1 MLQNKEGPPG
11 TMTFKSSLMFAK
23 SLIFPRAEK
32 KSSARR
38 SLWGAL
44 ICIGLSIV
52 PLVVVLSITNGMIQG
67 MTDRII
73 GLSSSNLQA
82 YVSPK
87 LKETQNPDSYREYA
101 QQFKQV
107 DGVLEV
113 YPEIGVTALAAGKKM
128 RTGAQIRAL
137 DKDIFSKNKSFSEL
151 FTVIE
156 GNLFEYSEQIDSD
169 ETSSSNKYA
178 VIGQKMAELLEL
190 HAGDT
195 FRIITIK
202 TNNGKQSP
210 KLTSFKVSAIVSSGY
225 QELDAL
231 WVFVPLETVYQFVS
245 LDNAS
250 YTIMINTPDAY
261 SADLVRIQRE
271 LKTKFGKYMNFYRW
285 DQVHE
290 AEFENFS
297 STKVMLV
304 FIMLLIV
311 LVASINISSAIV
323 MLVMERRKEIA
334 ILKSIGATPSG
345 ITFAFII
352 TGMTCGLG
360 GLVLG
365 LPFGLLAA
373 VNANQIV
380 NAIEKIVN
388 FFARLGYLLK
398 GVPADEINA
407 IRLMDPAYY
416 LQIIP
421 VNLPFSQLLL
431 ISLSTVLLA
440 LLVSIIPSVKAGK
453 EKPLDILRK
462 A

>member
-1 MLQNKEGPPG
+1 
-11 TMTFKSSLMFAK
+11 MTFRSSLMFAK
-23 SLIFPRAEK
+23 SLIFPKAEK

-44 ICIGLSIV
+44 LCIGLSIV

-73 GLSSSNLQA
+73 GLSSNNIQA

-87 LKETQNPDSYREYA
+87 LKDTQNPQSYRDYA
-101 QQFKQV
+101 QQFKNIN
-107 DGVLEV
+107 GVLEV

-137 DKDIFSKNKSFSEL
+137 DKNIFTKNKAFTDL
-151 FTVIE
+151 FTILE
-156 GNLFEYSEQIDSD
+156 GDFLDFQNQEEG
-169 ETSSSNKYA
+169 TATYA
-178 VIGQKMAELLEL
+178 VVGQKMAQMLDL

-195 FRIITIK
+195 FRVITIK
-202 TNNGKQSP
+202 TTDGNQSP
-210 KLTSFKVSAIVSSGY
+210 KLTSFKVSAIISSGY

-231 WVFVPLETVYQFVS
+231 WVFIPLETAYKFVS
-245 LDNAS
+245 LGNAS
-250 YTIMINTPDAY
+250 FTVMIETPQSY
-261 SADLVRIQRE
+261 SPDLVRIQRE
-271 LKTKFGKYMNFYRW
+271 LKKEYGKYINFYRW
-285 DQVHE
+285 DQVHA

-304 FIMLLIV
+304 FIMILIV
-311 LVASINISSAIV
+311 LVASINISSAII

-352 TGMTCGLG
+352 TGITCGLG
-360 GLVLG
+360 GLALG

-373 VNANQIV
+373 VNANEIV
-380 NAIEKIVN
+380 KFIEKLIN
-388 FFARLGYLLK
+388 IIAKAGYYLK
-398 GVPADEINA
+398 GVPAEEINA

-416 LQIIP
+416 LQTIP
-421 VNLPFSQLLL
+421 VNLPFSQVIL

>member
-1 MLQNKEGPPG
+1 
-11 TMTFKSSLMFAK
+11 MTFRSSLMFAK
-23 SLIFPRAEK
+23 SLIFPKAEK

-44 ICIGLSIV
+44 LCIGLSIV

-73 GLSSSNLQA
+73 GLSSNNIQA

-87 LKETQNPDSYREYA
+87 LKDTQNPQSYREYSK
-101 QQFKQV
+101 QFKNV
-107 DGVLEV
+107 NGVLEV

-137 DKDIFSKNKSFSEL
+137 DKDIFTKNKAFTDL
-151 FTVIE
+151 FTIIE
-156 GNLFEYSEQIDSD
+156 GDVLDFQNQEEGAG
-169 ETSSSNKYA
+169 TYA
-178 VIGQKMAELLEL
+178 VVGQKMAQMLDL

-195 FRIITIK
+195 FRVITIK
-202 TNNGKQSP
+202 TTDGKQSP

-231 WVFVPLETVYQFVS
+231 WVFIPLEAAYKFVS
-245 LDNAS
+245 LGNAS
-250 YTIMINTPDAY
+250 FTVMIETPESY
-261 SADLVRIQRE
+261 SPDLVRIQRE
-271 LKTKFGKYMNFYRW
+271 LKKEYGKYINFYRW
-285 DQVHE
+285 DQVHA

-304 FIMLLIV
+304 FIMILIV
-311 LVASINISSAIV
+311 LVASINISSAII

-352 TGMTCGLG
+352 TGITCGLG
-360 GLVLG
+360 GLALG

-373 VNANQIV
+373 VNANEIV
-380 NAIEKIVN
+380 QFIEKLVN
-388 FFARLGYLLK
+388 VIAKAGYYLK
-398 GVPADEINA
+398 GIPAEEINA

-416 LQIIP
+416 LQTIP
-421 VNLPFSQLLL
+421 VNLPFSQVIL

>member
-1 MLQNKEGPPG
+1 
-11 TMTFKSSLMFAK
+11 MTFKSSLMFAK
-23 SLIFPRAEK
+23 SLIFPKAEK

-44 ICIGLSIV
+44 LCIGLSIV
-52 PLVVVLSITNGMIQG
+52 PLIVVLSITNGMIQG

-73 GLSSSNLQA
+73 GLSSNNIQA

-87 LKETQNPDSYREYA
+87 LSNTQTADSYREYA
-101 QQFKQV
+101 EQFKTV
-107 DGVLEV
+107 DGVLGV
-113 YPEIGVTALAAGKKM
+113 YPEISVTALAAGKKM

-137 DKDIFSKNKSFSEL
+137 DKNIFTNNKAFREL
-151 FTVIE
+151 FTILE
-156 GNLFEYSEQIDSD
+156 GDVESYENQD
-169 ETSSSNKYA
+169 EADGTQA
-178 VIGQKMAELLEL
+178 IIGQKMAQMLDV

-202 TNNGKQSP
+202 TVNGKQSP
-210 KLTSFKVSAIVSSGY
+210 KLTSFKVAAIVSSGY

-231 WVFVPLETVYQFVS
+231 WVFIPLETAYKFVS
-245 LDNAS
+245 LANAS
-250 YTIMINTPDAY
+250 YTVMIETPQSY
-261 SADLVRIQRE
+261 SPDLVRIQRE
-271 LKTKFGKYMNFYRW
+271 LKAAYGKYINFYRW
-285 DQVHE
+285 DQVHT

-304 FIMLLIV
+304 FVMILIV
-311 LVASINISSAIV
+311 LVASINISSAII

-360 GLVLG
+360 GLALG

-380 NAIEKIVN
+380 RFIEKTVN
-388 FFARLGYLLK
+388 VVAKAGYFLK

-407 IRLMDPAYY
+407 IHLMDPAYY

-421 VNLPFSQLLL
+421 VDLPFSQVIL

-440 LLVSIIPSVKAGK
+440 LFVSIIPSVKAGK

>member
-1 MLQNKEGPPG
+1 
-11 TMTFKSSLMFAK
+11 MTFKSSLMFAK

-73 GLSSSNLQA
+73 GLSSSNIQA

-87 LKETQNPDSYREYA
+87 LKDTQTAGSYRDYA
-101 QQFKQV
+101 RQFLEV
-107 DGVLEV
+107 NGVLDA

-137 DKDIFSKNKSFSEL
+137 DKDIFTKNKAFNKL
-151 FTVIE
+151 FTIIE
-156 GNLFEYSEQIDSD
+156 GDLSDYENQDSE
-169 ETSSSNKYA
+169 ENSSQKKA
-178 VIGQKMAELLEL
+178 VIGQKMAEMLEV

-195 FRIITIK
+195 FRVITIK
-202 TNNGKQSP
+202 TINGKQSP
-210 KLTSFKVSAIVSSGY
+210 KLTSFTVSAIISSGY

-231 WVFVPLETVYQFVS
+231 WVFVPLETAYQFVS

-261 SADLVRIQRE
+261 SADLVRIQKE

-304 FIMLLIV
+304 FVMLLIV

-360 GLVLG
+360 GLAIG

-373 VNANQIV
+373 VNANEIV
-380 NAIEKIVN
+380 NIIEKIVN
-388 FFARLGYLLK
+388 FFARVGYLLK

-416 LQIIP
+416 LQEIS

-431 ISLSTVLLA
+431 ISVATVLLA
-440 LLVSIIPSVKAGK
+440 LVVSIIPSVKAGR

>member
-1 MLQNKEGPPG
+1 
-11 TMTFKSSLMFAK
+11 MTFKSSLMFAK

-32 KSSARR
+32 NSSARR

-44 ICIGLSIV
+44 ICIGLSII

-73 GLSSSNLQA
+73 GLSSSNIEA

-87 LKETQNPDSYREYA
+87 LKDTRTAQTFREYA
-101 QQFKQV
+101 QAFKEV
-107 DGVLEV
+107 DGVLQA
-113 YPEIGVTALAAGKKM
+113 YPQISITALAAGKKL

-137 DKDIFSKNKSFSEL
+137 DKDIFSKNQAFKEL
-151 FTVIE
+151 FNVVE
-156 GNLFEYSEQIDSD
+156 GSISD
-169 ETSSSNKYA
+169 YEGQNQDDEGPAVKNA
-178 VIGQKMAELLEL
+178 VIGQKMAELLEVS
-190 HAGDT
+190 AGDT

-231 WVFVPLETVYQFVS
+231 WVFVPLETAYSFVS

-250 YTIMINTPDAY
+250 YTIMIDTPDSY
-261 SADLVRIQRE
+261 SPDLVRIQKE
-271 LKTKFGKYMNFYRW
+271 LKSKFGKYMNFYRW

-360 GLVLG
+360 GLLLG

-373 VNANQIV
+373 VNANQII
-380 NAIEKIVN
+380 NFIEKTVN
-388 FFARLGYLLK
+388 FFARAGYLLK
-398 GVPADEINA
+398 GVPVEQIKA
-407 IRLMDPAYY
+407 IKLMDPAYY
-416 LQIIP
+416 LQEIP
-421 VNLPFSQLLL
+421 VSLPFLQLLL
-431 ISLSTVLLA
+431 ISLATVLLA
-440 LLVSIIPSVKAGK
+440 LLVSVIPSVKAGR

>member
-1 MLQNKEGPPG
+1 
-11 TMTFKSSLMFAK
+11 MTFRSSLMFAK
-23 SLIFPRAEK
+23 SLIFPKAEK

-44 ICIGLSIV
+44 LCIGLSIV

-73 GLSSSNLQA
+73 GLSSNNIQA

-87 LKETQNPDSYREYA
+87 LKDTQNPQSYREYSK
-101 QQFKQV
+101 QFKNV
-107 DGVLEV
+107 NGVLEV

-137 DKDIFSKNKSFSEL
+137 DKDIFTKNKAFTDL
-151 FTVIE
+151 FTIIE
-156 GNLFEYSEQIDSD
+156 GDVLDFQNQEEGAG
-169 ETSSSNKYA
+169 TYA
-178 VIGQKMAELLEL
+178 VVGQKMAQMLDL

-195 FRIITIK
+195 FRVITIK
-202 TNNGKQSP
+202 TTDGKQSP

-231 WVFVPLETVYQFVS
+231 WVFIPLEAAYKFVS
-245 LDNAS
+245 LGNAS
-250 YTIMINTPDAY
+250 FTVMIETPESY
-261 SADLVRIQRE
+261 SPDLVRIQRE
-271 LKTKFGKYMNFYRW
+271 LKKEYGKYINFYRW
-285 DQVHE
+285 DQVHA

-304 FIMLLIV
+304 FIMILIV
-311 LVASINISSAIV
+311 LVASINISSAII

-352 TGMTCGLG
+352 TGITCGLG
-360 GLVLG
+360 GLALG

-373 VNANQIV
+373 VNANEIV
-380 NAIEKIVN
+380 QFIEKLVN
-388 FFARLGYLLK
+388 VIAKAGYYLK
-398 GVPADEINA
+398 GVPAEEINA

-416 LQIIP
+416 LQTIP
-421 VNLPFSQLLL
+421 VNLPFSQVIL

>member
-1 MLQNKEGPPG
+1 
-11 TMTFKSSLMFAK
+11 MTFKSSILFAK
-23 SLIFPRAEK
+23 SLIFPKAEK

-44 ICIGLSIV
+44 LCIGLSIV

-73 GLSSSNLQA
+73 GLSSNNIQA
-82 YVSPK
+82 YISPK
-87 LKETQNPDSYREYA
+87 LKETQNSEDYRKYTN
-101 QQFKQV
+101 QFLNI
-107 DGVLEV
+107 DGVLSV
-113 YPEIGVTALAAGKKM
+113 YPEISVTALAAGKKM

-137 DKDIFSKNKSFSEL
+137 DKNIFTQNKSFKEL
-151 FTVIE
+151 FSIIE
-156 GNLFEYSEQIDSD
+156 GNIEDYQNQE
-169 ETSSSNKYA
+169 ETEASFA
-178 VIGQKMAELLEL
+178 IIGQKMAELLEL

-210 KLTSFKVSAIVSSGY
+210 KLTSFKISAIVSSGY

-231 WVFVPLETVYQFVS
+231 WVFIPLEKAYKFVS
-245 LDNAS
+245 LANAS
-250 YTIMINTPDAY
+250 YTAMIETPQSY
-261 SADLVRIQRE
+261 SPDLVRIQRE
-271 LKTKFGKYMNFYRW
+271 LKSNYGKYINFYRW
-285 DQVHE
+285 DQVHA

-304 FIMLLIV
+304 FIMILIV
-311 LVASINISSAIV
+311 LVASINISSAII
-323 MLVMERRKEIA
+323 MLVMERKKEIA

-345 ITFAFII
+345 ITISFII
-352 TGMTCGLG
+352 TGMTCGFG
-360 GLVLG
+360 GLALG

-373 VNANQIV
+373 VNANEIV
-380 NAIEKIVN
+380 KFIEKLVN
-388 FFARLGYLLK
+388 IIARVGYYIK

-416 LQIIP
+416 LQTIP
-421 VNLPFSQLLL
+421 VNLPFSQLLI

-462 A
+462 S

>member
-1 MLQNKEGPPG
+1 
-11 TMTFKSSLMFAK
+11 MTFKSSLMFAK

-44 ICIGLSIV
+44 LCIGLSIV

-67 MTDRII
+67 MSDRII
-73 GLSSSNLQA
+73 GLSSSNIQA

-87 LKETQNPDSYREYA
+87 LKAVQTSQDYCEYA
-101 QQFKQV
+101 QQFKQIN
-107 DGVLEV
+107 GVLDV
-113 YPEIGVTALAAGKKM
+113 YPEVSVTALAAGKKM

-137 DKDIFSKNKSFSEL
+137 DKTIFTKNKAFKEL
-151 FTVIE
+151 FTVVE
-156 GNLFEYSEQIDSD
+156 GDIQEYTDQAYND
-169 ETSSSNKYA
+169 ETSSLQKYA

-202 TNNGKQSP
+202 TANGKQSP

-271 LKTKFGKYMNFYRW
+271 LKASFGKYMNFYRW

-360 GLVLG
+360 GLAVG

-380 NAIEKIVN
+380 NFIEKIVN
-388 FFARLGYLLK
+388 FFARFGYLLK
-398 GVPADEINA
+398 GVPAQEIKA

-421 VNLPFSQLLL
+421 VELPFSQLLL
-431 ISLSTVLLA
+431 IAVATVLLA
-440 LLVSIIPSVKAGK
+440 LLVSIIPSVKAGR
-453 EKPLDILRK
+453 EKPLDIIRK

>member
-1 MLQNKEGPPG
+1 
-11 TMTFKSSLMFAK
+11 MTFKSSLMFAK

-73 GLSSSNLQA
+73 GLSSSNIQA

-87 LKETQNPDSYREYA
+87 LKDTQSADSYRKYA
-101 QQFKQV
+101 QQFKDV
-107 DGVLEV
+107 NGVLEV
-113 YPEIGVTALAAGKKM
+113 YPEIGITALAAGKKM

-137 DKDIFSKNKSFSEL
+137 DCDIFEKNKAFRDL
-151 FTVIE
+151 FTIVE
-156 GNLFEYSEQIDSD
+156 GDIYEYANQNELT
-169 ETSSSNKYA
+169 ETSSVQKYA
-178 VIGQKMAELLEL
+178 VIGQKMAELLDV

-202 TNNGKQSP
+202 TNNGVQSP
-210 KLTSFKVSAIVSSGY
+210 KLTSFKVSAIVSCGY

-250 YTIMINTPDAY
+250 YTIMIDTPEAY
-261 SADLVRIQRE
+261 SPDLVRIQKE

-360 GLVLG
+360 GLALG

-380 NAIEKIVN
+380 NFIEKVVN
-388 FFARLGYLLK
+388 FFARAGYLLK
-398 GVPADEINA
+398 GIPAEEIRA
-407 IRLMDPAYY
+407 IKLMDPAYY
-416 LQIIP
+416 LQEIP
-421 VNLPFSQLLL
+421 VNLPFSQLFL
-431 ISLSTVLLA
+431 IAAATVLLA

>member
-1 MLQNKEGPPG
+1 
-11 TMTFKSSLMFAK
+11 MTFKSSLMFAK
-23 SLIFPRAEK
+23 SLIFPKAEK

-44 ICIGLSIV
+44 LCIGLSIV
-52 PLVVVLSITNGMIQG
+52 PLIVVLSITNGMIQG

-73 GLSSSNLQA
+73 GLSSNNIQA

-87 LKETQNPDSYREYA
+87 LSNTQTADSYCEYA
-101 QQFKQV
+101 EQFKTV
-107 DGVLEV
+107 DGVLGV
-113 YPEIGVTALAAGKKM
+113 YPEISVTALAAGKKM

-137 DKDIFSKNKSFSEL
+137 DKNIFTNNKAFREL
-151 FTVIE
+151 FTILE
-156 GNLFEYSEQIDSD
+156 GDVESYENQD
-169 ETSSSNKYA
+169 EADGTQA
-178 VIGQKMAELLEL
+178 IIGQKMAQMLDV

-202 TNNGKQSP
+202 TVNGKQSP
-210 KLTSFKVSAIVSSGY
+210 KLTSFKVAAIVSSGY

-231 WVFVPLETVYQFVS
+231 WVFIPLETAYKFVS
-245 LDNAS
+245 LANAS
-250 YTIMINTPDAY
+250 YTVMIETPQSY
-261 SADLVRIQRE
+261 SPDLVRIQRE
-271 LKTKFGKYMNFYRW
+271 LKAAYGKYINFYRW
-285 DQVHE
+285 DQVHT

-304 FIMLLIV
+304 FVMILIV
-311 LVASINISSAIV
+311 LVASINISSAII

-352 TGMTCGLG
+352 TGMACGLG
-360 GLVLG
+360 GLALG

-380 NAIEKIVN
+380 RFIEKTVN
-388 FFARLGYLLK
+388 VVAKAGYFLK

-407 IRLMDPAYY
+407 IHLMDPAYY

-421 VNLPFSQLLL
+421 VDLPFSQVIL

-440 LLVSIIPSVKAGK
+440 LFVSIIPSVKAGK

>member
-1 MLQNKEGPPG
+1 
-11 TMTFKSSLMFAK
+11 MTFKSSLMFAK

-44 ICIGLSIV
+44 LCIGLSIV
-52 PLVVVLSITNGMIQG
+52 PLIVVLSITNGMIQG

-73 GLSSSNLQA
+73 GLSSNNIQA

-87 LKETQNPDSYREYA
+87 LTKTMDAQAYREYA
-101 QQFKQV
+101 QSYKQI
-107 DGVLEV
+107 DGVLQV
-113 YPEIGVTALAAGKKM
+113 YPEIGITALAAGKKM
-128 RTGAQIRAL
+128 RTGAQLRAL
-137 DKDIFSKNKSFSEL
+137 DCDIFVKNKSFREL
-151 FTVIE
+151 FTIIE
-156 GNLFEYSEQIDSD
+156 GDINEYALQTENEI
-169 ETSSSNKYA
+169 EKKA
-178 VIGQKMAELLEL
+178 VIGQKMAELLDL

-202 TNNGKQSP
+202 TLNGKQSP

-245 LDNAS
+245 LANAS
-250 YTIMINTPDAY
+250 YTIMIETPDAY
-261 SADLVRIQRE
+261 SPDLVRTQRD
-271 LKTKFGKYMNFYRW
+271 LKAEFGKYANFYRW

-304 FIMLLIV
+304 FVMLLIV

-323 MLVMERRKEIA
+323 MLVMERRREIA
-334 ILKSIGATPSG
+334 ILKSIGATPAG
-345 ITFAFII
+345 ITISFII
-352 TGMTCGLG
+352 TGITCGLG
-360 GLVLG
+360 GLAIG

-380 NAIEKIVN
+380 QFIEKAVN
-388 FFARLGYLLK
+388 LIAKAGYLIK
-398 GVPADEINA
+398 GVPVEEIKA
-407 IRLMDPAYY
+407 IKLMDPAYY
-416 LQIIP
+416 LQTIP
-421 VNLPFSQLLL
+421 VNLPFSQVML
-431 ISLSTVLLA
+431 ICLSTALLA
-440 LLVSIIPSVKAGK
+440 LLVSIVPSVKAGK
-453 EKPLDILRK
+453 EKPLEILRK
-462 A
+462 T

>member
-1 MLQNKEGPPG
+1 
-11 TMTFKSSLMFAK
+11 MTFRSSLMFAK
-23 SLIFPRAEK
+23 SLIFPKAEK

-44 ICIGLSIV
+44 LCIGLSIV

-73 GLSSSNLQA
+73 GLSSNNIQA

-87 LKETQNPDSYREYA
+87 LKDTQNPQSYREYSK
-101 QQFKQV
+101 QFKNV
-107 DGVLEV
+107 NGVLEV

-137 DKDIFSKNKSFSEL
+137 DKDIFTKNKAFTDL
-151 FTVIE
+151 FTIIE
-156 GNLFEYSEQIDSD
+156 GDVLDFQNQEEGSG
-169 ETSSSNKYA
+169 TYA
-178 VIGQKMAELLEL
+178 VIGQKMAQMLDL

-195 FRIITIK
+195 FRVITIK
-202 TNNGKQSP
+202 TTDGKQSP

-231 WVFVPLETVYQFVS
+231 WVFIPLEAAYKFVS
-245 LDNAS
+245 LGNAS
-250 YTIMINTPDAY
+250 FTVMIETPESY
-261 SADLVRIQRE
+261 SPDLVRIQRE
-271 LKTKFGKYMNFYRW
+271 LKKEYGKYINFYRW
-285 DQVHE
+285 DQVHA

-304 FIMLLIV
+304 FIMILIV
-311 LVASINISSAIV
+311 LVASINISSAII

-352 TGMTCGLG
+352 TGITCGLG
-360 GLVLG
+360 GLALG

-373 VNANQIV
+373 VNANEIV
-380 NAIEKIVN
+380 QFIEKLVN
-388 FFARLGYLLK
+388 VIAKAGYYLK
-398 GVPADEINA
+398 GIPAEEINA

-416 LQIIP
+416 LQTIP
-421 VNLPFSQLLL
+421 VNLPFSQVIL

>member
-1 MLQNKEGPPG
+1 
-11 TMTFKSSLMFAK
+11 MTFRSSLMFAK
-23 SLIFPRAEK
+23 SLIFPKAEK
-32 KSSARR
+32 KSSARK

-44 ICIGLSIV
+44 LCIGLSIV

-73 GLSSSNLQA
+73 GLSSNNIQA

-87 LKETQNPDSYREYA
+87 LKDTQNPQSYREYSK
-101 QQFKQV
+101 QFKNV
-107 DGVLEV
+107 NGVLEV

-137 DKDIFSKNKSFSEL
+137 DKDIFTKNKAFTDL
-151 FTVIE
+151 FTIIE
-156 GNLFEYSEQIDSD
+156 GDVLDFQNQEEGAA
-169 ETSSSNKYA
+169 TYA
-178 VIGQKMAELLEL
+178 VVGQKMAQMLDL

-195 FRIITIK
+195 FRVITIK
-202 TNNGKQSP
+202 TTDGKQSP

-231 WVFVPLETVYQFVS
+231 WVFIPLEAAYKFVS
-245 LDNAS
+245 LANAS
-250 YTIMINTPDAY
+250 FTVMIETPESY
-261 SADLVRIQRE
+261 SPDLVRIQRE
-271 LKTKFGKYMNFYRW
+271 LKKEYGKYINFYRW
-285 DQVHE
+285 DQVHA

-304 FIMLLIV
+304 FIMILIV
-311 LVASINISSAIV
+311 LVASINISSAII

-352 TGMTCGLG
+352 TGITCGLG
-360 GLVLG
+360 GLALG

-373 VNANQIV
+373 VNANEIV
-380 NAIEKIVN
+380 QFIEKLVN
-388 FFARLGYLLK
+388 VIAKAGYYLK
-398 GVPADEINA
+398 GIPAEEINA

-416 LQIIP
+416 LQTIP
-421 VNLPFSQLLL
+421 VNLPFSQVIL